1 MRTTSNEPQGVD
13 DDESAAMLMLLGELG
28 GAGGEDESEEEDG
41 GEEDDERGGRISGG
55 AGKAH
60 PGKGKGGYDSG
71 KGKCKKPSN
80 TASGGVG
87 GHTTIADPN
96 GDPAAGSGPVGEWL
110 KAEGEARMKMADHR
124 RLIYRWTNAIYRLL
138 GMKIPRGM
146 GSLFDKG
153 TCCLGFPNPKDCL
166 FGPITPRLF
175 AYTHHEVHPYSTLTL
190 FFSLFLVIATPAQA
204 KRTSARSSTGSFPT
218 TTALKRSNQG
228 RTGTT
233 TRIRFSFSSSSC
245 GWRLRTGT
253 PPSPLLFRNCS
264 ARKTQRDR
272 RALGSW
278 SRRSSRKS
286 TSARTSC
293 AVCSTANH
301 GW

>member
-41 GEEDDERGGRISGG
+41 GEEEDERGGRVSSG

-80 TASGGVG
+80 TANGGAG

-166 FGPITPRLF
+166 FGLITPRLF
-175 AYTHHEVHPYSTLTL
+175 AYTHHEVHPYSTLTV
-190 FFSLFLVIATPAQA
+190 FFSF
-204 KRTSARSSTGSFPT
+204 FF
-218 TTALKRSNQG
+218 
-228 RTGTT
+228 
-233 TRIRFSFSSSSC
+233 FS
-245 GWRLRTGT
+245 
-253 PPSPLLFRNCS
+253 
-264 ARKTQRDR
+264 
-272 RALGSW
+272 
-278 SRRSSRKS
+278 
-286 TSARTSC
+286 
-293 AVCSTANH
+293 
-301 GW
+301 